1 MLALKE
7 SLNDFCFPYRLWLL
21 VVAYRGEL
29 FCLILHIFQLW
40 VGGFCWFFFDGG
52 FLFVLQSRIQ
62 DFFFIFYFLGK
73 ENC

>member
-40 VGGFCWFFFDGG
+40 VGGFCCFFFDGG